1 MWLVRFIYAIPY
13 AIPVRVAREQRLAS
27 AASPLQ
33 ESLMSEW
40 SASDNPAKRTA
51 FDATLLREQQAL
63 CGFVRGLTGDAEQ
76 ARDITQDV
84 FMAAWRT
91 AKEGAPPFA
100 PDADERAIRRW
111 LYCVAYRRAISLR
124 RHERVISIE
133 SLDEEHAPHRERLAM
148 PGAFDQRIAERDA
161 LTTALADLETDD
173 AACLL
178 LNVVQGFTAR
188 EIGAMLE
195 ITPDAAKKRLT
206 RAKQRLRDSY
216 FAHERPSAKEVRR

>member
-1 MWLVRFIYAIPY
+1 
-13 AIPVRVAREQRLAS
+13 
-27 AASPLQ
+27 
-33 ESLMSEW
+33 MSEW
-40 SASDNPAKRTA
+40 SASDNSTARTTFNA
-51 FDATLLREQQAL
+51 ALAREQQAL
-63 CGFVRGLTGDAEQ
+63 RGFVRGLVGDSEQ

-84 FMAAWRT
+84 FLVAWRA

-100 PDADERAIRRW
+100 VAADERAIRRW
-111 LYCVAYRRAISLR
+111 LYCVAYRRAISVR
-124 RHERVISIE
+124 CHERVLSIE
-133 SLDEEHAPHRERLAM
+133 SLDEEHAPHRERLAT

-188 EIGAMLE
+188 EIATMLE
-195 ITPDAAKKRLT
+195 TTPDAAKKRLT
-206 RAKQRLRDSY
+206 RAKQRLRDAY